1 MPQRNVL
8 VIGSGP
14 IIIGQ
19 AAEFDYAGVQ
29 ACRALREEGHRVVL
43 VNSNPA
49 TIMTDPEVAD
59 AVYLEPLTVASIEAI
74 IQRERPD
81 ALLPTLGGQTG
92 LNLAVELH
100 EAGVLEKYDIE
111 LLGTPVETI
120 KLAEDR
126 ELFKEKMIAIGEP
139 VPESSIVTG
148 IEGGLAFAAIHDYP
162 LVVRPAY
169 TLGGTGGG
177 IVYNEQ
183 QLRETLESGLA
194 ASMIHQVLLE
204 TSLLGWKEV
213 EYEVLRDRANNCIIV
228 CNMENIDP
236 VGVHTGD
243 SIVVAPSQ
251 TLSDLE
257 YQMLRTSSLNVIRAL
272 NVQGGCNIQFAL
284 HPKRSEYRI
293 IEVNPRVSRSSAL
306 ASKATGYPIA
316 KISTRI
322 ALGQTLDQIPNP
334 VTGVTKAAY
343 EPTLDYVVVKFPRW
357 PFDKFPLADVR
368 LGTQMKSTGEAMG
381 IGRTFAAALMKSIRG
396 LDLKRESLTGSDLSA
411 WSDEELE
418 DVIAKP
424 NHERL
429 FAVAEALR
437 RGWLMEHICALS
449 FIDPFWLWEL
459 KELVDLE
466 ERLRTGPAQGDVEH
480 AIACGYSTL
489 GIQALCHPEPL
500 EGSRPSP
507 VLDKLELTSA
517 SFRKSVGFRM
527 VDTAAAE
534 FPAKSPYYYISH
546 NETDEMRAPAREA
559 VVVVGSGPI
568 RIGQGIEFDYSCVHA
583 AWALREAGCS
593 PVVINNNPE
602 TVSTDFDVSDVLIFE
617 PPGADEVEAAY
628 HATHARGVMLAFG
641 GQTAINLAGEL
652 AKRGVTIVG
661 SDRASLDMAEDRRK
675 FDEAL
680 HRLGVARPSGRTA
693 ASFREAR
700 AIARELGFPVLVRPS
715 YVLGG
720 RGMEIVYNEGQ
731 LASYAESAPPILPDA
746 PLLVDKYLRGLEVE
760 VDAAFDG
767 DDILIPGI
775 FEHVERAGI
784 HSGDSISVYPTQ
796 TITTEMQERI
806 VEVTTNIARELQI
819 RGLINI
825 QFVIHEGALY
835 IIEAN
840 PRASR
845 TVPIISK
852 ATGINLVAAATRIAL
867 GERLRDMEYGTG
879 LRPRAPFTVVKIPVF
894 SFAKMRGVETI
905 LGPEMKSTGEVLGID
920 ETFAGALRKGFVGA
934 GIRLPE
940 AGGRIL
946 ATIADQSKAESIP
959 ILRRYAQLGFE
970 ILSTRGTAAAL
981 ADAGIG
987 VKVVKKIAEGS
998 PHTLDLITS
1007 RGVDLVINDA
1017 SGPKELNDSYRIRRA
1032 AVEANIACLT
1042 SLDTAA
1048 ALAEALEN
1056 SAGPPRSLQEYLA
1069 EKLAGAR

>member
-1 MPQRNVL
+1 
-8 VIGSGP
+8 
-14 IIIGQ
+14 
-19 AAEFDYAGVQ
+19 AGVQ

-59 AVYLEPLTVASIEAI
+59 AVYLEPLTVASVEGI
-74 IQRERPD
+74 IARERPD

-92 LNLAVELH
+92 LNLAVELS
-100 EAGVLEKYDIE
+100 EAGVLDRYGVE

-126 ELFKEKMIAIGEP
+126 ERFKAKMIEIGEP
-139 VPESSIVTG
+139 VALSAIVTQVG
-148 IEGGLAFAAIHDYP
+148 EGLAFANEHGYP

-177 IVYNEQ
+177 IVHDERE
-183 QLRETLESGLA
+183 LVETLESGLS
-194 ASMIHQVLLE
+194 ASLIHQVLLE
-204 TSLLGWKEV
+204 TSLLGWKEI
-213 EYEVLRDRANNCIIV
+213 EYEVLRDGANNCIIV

-284 HPKRSEYRI
+284 HPQRSEYAI

-322 ALGQTLDQIPNP
+322 ALGQTLDEIPNP

-343 EPTLDYVVVKFPRW
+343 EPTLDYVVVKIPRW
-357 PFDKFPLADVR
+357 PFDKFPLADTS

-381 IGRTFAAALMKSIRG
+381 IGRTFQDALIKAVRG
-396 LDLKRESLTGSDLSA
+396 LDLKRETLTGNALTE
-411 WSDEELE
+411 WSDAELE
-418 DVIAKP
+418 NVIAHP

-437 RGWLMEHICALS
+437 RGVTIERIVELS
-449 FIDPFWLWEL
+449 AIDKFWLYEIA
-459 KELVDLE
+459 EMVED
-466 ERLRTGPAQGDVEH
+466 ERNGQTRHGEPVEPR
-480 AIACGYSTL
+480 A
-489 GIQALCHPEPL
+489 
-500 EGSRPSP
+500 
-507 VLDKLELTSA
+507 V
-517 SFRKSVGFRM
+517 FRM

-534 FPAKSPYYYISH
+534 FPAKSPYYYISRG
-546 NETDEMRAPAREA
+546 ESDEMRPTPHEA

-602 TVSTDFDVSDVLIFE
+602 TVSTDFDISDTLIFE

-628 HATHARGVMLAFG
+628 RSTRARGVMLAFG
-641 GQTAINLAGEL
+641 GQTAINLADEL
-652 AKRGVTIVG
+652 ARRGVTIIG
-661 SDRASLDMAEDRRK
+661 SDRRSLDMAEDREK
-675 FDEAL
+675 FDAAL
-680 HRLGVARPSGRTA
+680 RRLGVARPEGKA
-693 ASFREAR
+693 ARSFREAR

-720 RGMEIVYNEGQ
+720 RGMEVVYNEGQ
-731 LASYAESAPPILPDA
+731 LASYAESAPPILADA
-746 PLLVDKYLRGLEVE
+746 PLLVDKYLRGLEAE

-767 DDILIPGI
+767 EDILVPGI
-775 FEHVERAGI
+775 FEHIERAGI
-784 HSGDSISVYPTQ
+784 HSGDSISVYPAQ
-796 TITTEMQERI
+796 TISQEMKQRI
-806 VEVTTNIARELQI
+806 VDVTTAIARELNI

-825 QFVIHEGALY
+825 QFVIHRGRLY

-845 TVPIISK
+845 TVPIIQK
-852 ATGINLVAAATRIAL
+852 ATGVNLVAAATRIAL
-867 GERLRDMEYGTG
+867 GEKLRDMPYGTG
-879 LRPRAPFTVVKIPVF
+879 LTPSAPFVVVKIPVF

-920 ETFAGALRKGFVGA
+920 DTFAGALRKGFIAA
-934 GIRLPE
+934 GVRLPHE
-940 AGGRIL
+940 GGRIL
-946 ATIADQSKAESIP
+946 VSIADEEKEESIP
-959 ILRRYAQLGFE
+959 ILERYIRLGHTL
-970 ILSTRGTAAAL
+970 IATPGTREYLQA
-981 ADAGIG
+981 AGIPCEE
-987 VKVVKKIAEGS
+987 VQKIADGS
-998 PHTLDLITS
+998 PHVLDLIHD
-1007 RGVDLVINDA
+1007 RKVDLVINDA
-1017 SGPKELNDSYRIRRA
+1017 QGPREISDNYRIRRA

-1042 SLDTAA
+1042 SLDTAG

-1056 SAGPPRSLQEYLA
+1056 TAGPPRSLQEYRCA
-1069 EKLAGAR
+1069 QTQVPS